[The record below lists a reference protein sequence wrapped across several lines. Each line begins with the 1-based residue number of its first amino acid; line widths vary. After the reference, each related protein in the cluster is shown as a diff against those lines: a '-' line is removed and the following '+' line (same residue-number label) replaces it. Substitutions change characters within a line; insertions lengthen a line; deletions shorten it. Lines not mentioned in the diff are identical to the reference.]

1 MKTIKIWFPGWWGN
15 FDCYDNLFTYAISQK
30 YNLEITPDNPDLA
43 VTGFYDRRYQNAKM
57 IYFSGEPFYEIGLND
72 YAFTSF
78 YIDDPR
84 FFRVPLYLLYAYDYY
99 KLGFT
104 SSYGSILNKT
114 NLLNSLFRKN
124 EFCNYIAR
132 GPGANSR
139 RTEFFQKLT
148 QYKSVDALGLHFNN
162 KPCVPGESGSIV
174 GSIEKCKVQQHYK
187 FSIAFENN
195 SEYNGK
201 IGYTTEKIFEPMIA
215 MSIPIYWGN
224 PLIDCDFNTNSF
236 INWNDYGSDEK
247 VIERIIEID
256 NDKDLYADYVTANY
270 VNNTRLFQI
279 EYLTDIFDKIIG
291 D

>member
-1 MKTIKIWFPGWWGN
+1 MKNIKVWFTSFWGK
-15 FDCYDNLFTYAISQK
+15 FDIYDNLFTYALSQR
-30 YNLEITPDNPDLA
+30 YNVEVTPNNPDI
-43 VTGFYDRRYQNAKM
+43 VVSNHFIERYQDAKM
-57 IYFSGEPFYEIGLND
+57 VYFSGEPFYELGVND

-78 YIDDPR
+78 YIDDPK

-99 KLGFT
+99 KTGFT
-104 SSYGSILNKT
+104 NSYNAILNKS
-114 NLLNSLFRKN
+114 NLLESLFNKS

-132 GPGANSR
+132 GPGGTPR
-139 RTEFFQKLT
+139 RTEFFQKLSE
-148 QYKSVDALGLHFNN
+148 YKHIDALGLHFNN
-162 KPCVPGESGSIV
+162 GPFVPGESGSIE
-174 GSIEKCKVQQHYK
+174 GSIEKCKVQRKYK
-187 FSIAFENN
+187 FSIAFENS
-195 SEYNGK
+195 SEYKGK

-224 PLIDCDFNTNSF
+224 PLIDCDFNTSSF

-256 NDKDLYADYVTANY
+256 NDKDLYADYITANY

-279 EYLTDIFDKIIG
+279 EYIIDIFDKIIG